1 MQEVPL
7 DGGICDLLWSDPEED
22 TTGWR
27 VSSRGC
33 GYLFGGDVVSK
44 VDCGWM
50 RLGVVQRGQQPDADL
65 PVTPDGD
72 GGVQVDVQQPAG
84 GRVVGSELLLPLRQH
99 SVDYGGGRVLAEHIQ
114 NVRRCSAQ
122 RAEGALEEP
131 SSGLF
136 PVACLLS
143 CAMSSQFERC
153 SVHRSQQMVL
163 KTSQQMVLKTVVV
176 ASTNPC
182 KVEACRLAFVA
193 LRYEK
198 LMSRRRCSRKTHS
211 VSFPCPRRAES
222 ATSPTVRKKQDKVN
236 NRRDG
241 VRNRRDQSC
250 DGCTEKARRDARL
263 CGGFGGRVKNAR

>member
-1 MQEVPL
+1 MPL

-136 PVACLLS
+136 PVVCLLS
-143 CAMSSQFERC
+143 FAMSSQFERY
-153 SVHRSQQMVL
+153 SAQH
-163 KTSQQMVLKTVVV
+163 K
-176 ASTNPC
+176 STNGTQNRR
-182 KVEACRLAFVA
+182 CRLHQS
-193 LRYEK
+193 LQGGSMQTRIC
-198 LMSRRRCSRKTHS
+198 CSSLPKTH
-211 VSFPCPRRAES
+211 E
-222 ATSPTVRKKQDKVN
+222 
-236 NRRDG
+236 
-241 VRNRRDQSC
+241 
-250 DGCTEKARRDARL
+250 
-263 CGGFGGRVKNAR
+263 

>member
-1 MQEVPL
+1 M
-7 DGGICDLLWSDPEED
+7 
-22 TTGWR
+22 
-27 VSSRGC
+27 
-33 GYLFGGDVVSK
+33 
-44 VDCGWM
+44 
-50 RLGVVQRGQQPDADL
+50 
-65 PVTPDGD
+65 
-72 GGVQVDVQQPAG
+72 DVQQPAG

-136 PVACLLS
+136 PVVCLLS
-143 CAMSSQFERC
+143 FAMRVLFKAIEKRC
-153 SVHRSQQMVL
+153 SFHR
-163 KTSQQMVLKTVVV
+163 SQQMVLKTVVV

-222 ATSPTVRKKQDKVN
+222 VTSPTVRKKQDKVN